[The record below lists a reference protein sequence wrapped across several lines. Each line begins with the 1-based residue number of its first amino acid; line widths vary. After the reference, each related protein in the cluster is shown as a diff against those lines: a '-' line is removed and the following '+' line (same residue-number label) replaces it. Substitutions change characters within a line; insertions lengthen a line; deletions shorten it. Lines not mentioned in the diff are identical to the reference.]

1 MDNRSVTKWILAL
14 SVAAYAVAGCGNSQ
28 DTVMPHSASEQ
39 KAIDAY
45 KSMTPQQQ
53 IDLVQKGG
61 MPEAAKAATIKRIKD
76 KAGLN

>member
-28 DTVMPHSASEQ
+28 DAVMPHSASEQ

-53 IDLVQKGG
+53 IDMIEKGPMPPGAKEAQIKKIKAENG
-61 MPEAAKAATIKRIKD
+61 MQ
-76 KAGLN
+76 